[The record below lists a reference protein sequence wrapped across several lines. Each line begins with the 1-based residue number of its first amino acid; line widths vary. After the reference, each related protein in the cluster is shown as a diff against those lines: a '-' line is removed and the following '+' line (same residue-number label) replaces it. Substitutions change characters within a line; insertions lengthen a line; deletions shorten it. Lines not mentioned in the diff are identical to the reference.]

1 MRATRRPDDARADD
15 GRAAHV
21 IQMIARRLIAI
32 VPVLLVVAALVF
44 AIIHLVPGDPV
55 LAMVGAEAARADI
68 ELMRERLGLNRPLPV
83 QFVDYLAGVARG
95 DLGDSIRTGRPVLD
109 EVAARFPRTLEL
121 ALVALGIS
129 MLVGIVL
136 GVTAAVF
143 RGTWIDSIAVLIAI
157 VGVSAPTFWIGLALI
172 FVFAVDLRWFPT
184 GGAETWKHVVLPA
197 ATLGFHYAAVIARVT
212 RSSMLDVL
220 ADDYVRTARAKGLA
234 AWRVILQHALK
245 NALIPTITIV
255 GLQFGA
261 LISGSIVVEVVFSWP
276 GLGLLLI
283 TALNSRD
290 YPVVQACILSIAT
303 AFILVNLIVDVL
315 YGVVDPRVRYG

>member
-1 MRATRRPDDARADD
+1 M
-15 GRAAHV
+15 V
-21 IQMIARRLIAI
+21 ARRLLAI

-83 QFVDYLAGVARG
+83 QFVDYLAGVAQG
-95 DLGDSIRTGRPVLD
+95 DLGNSIRTGRPVLG
-109 EVAARFPRTLEL
+109 EVAARLPRTLQL

-143 RGTWIDSIAVLIAI
+143 RGTWIDSLAVLIAI
-157 VGVSAPTFWIGLALI
+157 IGVSAPTFWIGLALI
-172 FVFAVDLRWFPT
+172 LVFAVDLRWFPT
-184 GGAETWKHVVLPA
+184 GGAETWRHVVLPA

-220 ADDYVRTARAKGLA
+220 SDDYVRTARAKGLS

-290 YPVVQACILSIAT
+290 YPVVQACILTIAT
-303 AFILVNLIVDVL
+303 AFIVVNLIVDVL

>member
-1 MRATRRPDDARADD
+1 M
-15 GRAAHV
+15 V
-21 IQMIARRLIAI
+21 ARRLIAI

-44 AIIHLVPGDPV
+44 AIVHLVPGDPV
-55 LAMVGAEAARADI
+55 LAMVGAEAARQDI
-68 ELMRERLGLNRPLPV
+68 ELMRQRLGLDRPLLV
-83 QFVDYLAGVARG
+83 QFGDYVGSALQG
-95 DLGDSIRTGRPVLD
+95 DFGNSIRTGRPVLD
-109 EVAARFPRTLEL
+109 EVFARFPRTMQL

-129 MLVGIVL
+129 MVVGVFL
-136 GVTAAVF
+136 GVIAAVF
-143 RGTWIDSIAVLIAI
+143 KGTWIDTLAVFVAI
-157 VGVSAPTFWIGLALI
+157 LGVSAPTFWIGLGLI
-172 FVFAVDLRWFPT
+172 FVFAVDLGWFPT
-184 GGAETWKHVVLPA
+184 GGAESWRHVVLPA

-220 ADDYVRTARAKGLA
+220 ADDYVRTARAKGLD
-234 AWRVILQHALK
+234 AWRVIGGHALK
-245 NALIPTITIV
+245 NALIPTMTIV

-290 YPVVQACILSIAT
+290 YPVVQACILTIAT
-303 AFILVNLIVDVL
+303 AFILVNLVVDML

>member
-1 MRATRRPDDARADD
+1 
-15 GRAAHV
+15 
-21 IQMIARRLIAI
+21 MIARRLMAI

-83 QFVDYLAGVARG
+83 QFADYLGGVAQG
-95 DLGDSIRTGRPVLD
+95 DLGTSIRTGRPVLE
-109 EVAARFPRTLEL
+109 EVAARFPRTLQL

-129 MLVGIVL
+129 MFVGIVL

-290 YPVVQACILSIAT
+290 YPVVQACILTIAT